1 MLLVVEDALPAIE
14 AKLEPTAPAE
24 AFFELALALALEV
37 DGCEPRLESN
47 PAFAWRSPA
56 GPERFAD
63 PALPS

>member
-24 AFFELALALALEV
+24 AIFELALALEV

>member
-14 AKLEPTAPAE
+14 ARLEPTAPAE
-24 AFFELALALALEV
+24 AFFELALALEV
-37 DGCEPRLESN
+37 DACEPSLESN
-47 PAFAWRSPA
+47 PAAAWGSPA